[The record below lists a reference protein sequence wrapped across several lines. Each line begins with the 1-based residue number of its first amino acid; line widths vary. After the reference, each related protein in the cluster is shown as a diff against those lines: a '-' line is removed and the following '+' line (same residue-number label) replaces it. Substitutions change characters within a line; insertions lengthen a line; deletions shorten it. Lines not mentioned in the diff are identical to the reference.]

1 MFQALGLQL
10 SCKECSWANQ
20 TQSEVPL
27 KIKDAVI
34 QILHFLLY
42 LWINE
47 ASVHGLVYMLG
58 PLGHETSPL
67 NMLYEHTTLISID
80 L

>member
-10 SCKECSWANQ
+10 SYKCSWANE

-27 KIKDAVI
+27 KIKDTAI
-34 QILHFLLY
+34 QILYFLLY

-58 PLGHETSPL
+58 HETYP
-67 NMLYEHTTLISID
+67 H
-80 L
+80 

>member
-10 SCKECSWANQ
+10 SYKECSWANQ

-27 KIKDAVI
+27 MIKDTAI

-47 ASVHGLVYMLG
+47 ANVHSLVYMLG
-58 PLGHETSPL
+58 P
-67 NMLYEHTTLISID
+67 
-80 L
+80 